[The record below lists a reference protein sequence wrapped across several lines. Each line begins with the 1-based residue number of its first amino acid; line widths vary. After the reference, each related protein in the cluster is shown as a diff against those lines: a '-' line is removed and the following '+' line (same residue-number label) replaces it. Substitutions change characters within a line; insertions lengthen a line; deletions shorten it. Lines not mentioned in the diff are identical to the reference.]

1 MGRGRE
7 DSSHFRKL
15 PDHSTGEGWGTVYN
29 LKPHRSTSQYHS
41 QQKAMNLV
49 TGASKP
55 SGLPVLAVER
65 GTVASV
71 LRAVDHTSY
80 TDRDTS

>member
-1 MGRGRE
+1 
-7 DSSHFRKL
+7 
-15 PDHSTGEGWGTVYN
+15 
-29 LKPHRSTSQYHS
+29 
-41 QQKAMNLV
+41 MNLV